1 MPMNDVGN
9 YIWCSCVELSNQ
21 IEGSKSLG
29 TSQNEIPASHKLL
42 FLVYEEPR
50 LLFLSII
57 RQEGLGLA
65 LGKKVEIIVY

>member
-1 MPMNDVGN
+1 MWD
-9 YIWCSCVELSNQ
+9 YVELSNQ
-21 IEGSKSLG
+21 IEGSKSFG

-57 RQEGLGLA
+57 RQEGLGLGLA